1 MFVISNENT
10 KVPIKMWLPNETHAD
25 ELCIEQAYRLANMPF
40 IHKWVSLMPDTH
52 AGMGMPIG
60 GVIATTGVII
70 PNAVGVDI
78 GCGMAFAGTD
88 IKVDEIREIVT
99 GNGTIIQGMVGDIL
113 RNIPVGFNHHKNIQS
128 CVALDAAL
136 ESMEKYETN
145 SELCGQIDA
154 GYFQVG
160 TLGGG
165 NHFIELQEDDE
176 GYLGIMIHSGSRNFG
191 KQVCDYF
198 HNIARELNRKW
209 YSNIPDEWRLA
220 FLPVDTVEG
229 KQYINWMNLALDFAA
244 ENRSKMMF
252 AVRSIVEKW
261 VGKNTDITFN
271 YTDEINCHHNYAA
284 IEHHYDK
291 NVWVHR
297 KGATRARAGELAV
310 IPGAMGSYSY
320 VVEGLGN
327 EMSFCSSSH
336 GAGRRFSRKGAMEN
350 FSTEEVMVDLQKQ
363 GVVLGKH
370 NKNDVAEES
379 RFAYKDI
386 DEVMENQKDLV
397 KPVKKLKTIGVV
409 KG

>member
-1 MFVISNENT
+1 MFVIANEKT
-10 KVPIKMWLPNETHAD
+10 KAPIKMWLPDESHAD
-25 ELCIEQAYRLANMPF
+25 EICMEQAYHLANLPF

-52 AGMGMPIG
+52 AGKGMPIG

-78 GCGMAFAGTD
+78 GCGMAFTGTD
-88 IKVDEIREIVT
+88 IKVAEIRDIMT
-99 GNGTIIQGMVGDIL
+99 GNGSLLQAMVGDIL
-113 RNIPVGFNHHKNIQS
+113 RNIPIGFNHHKSAQPCFTLDN
-128 CVALDAAL
+128 ALK
-136 ESMEKYETN
+136 SIEKYEMDTQ
-145 SELCGQIDA
+145 LTGQIQA
-154 GYFQVG
+154 GYYQVG

-165 NHFIELQEDDE
+165 NHFIELQEDDN
-176 GYLGIMIHSGSRNFG
+176 GCLGIMIHSGSRNFG

-198 HNIARELNRKW
+198 HNAARELNQKW
-209 YSNIPDEWRLA
+209 HTDVPDEWRLA
-220 FLPVDTVEG
+220 FLPVDTAEG

-244 ENRSKMMF
+244 ENRSKMMY
-252 AVRSIVEKW
+252 AVRAIVEKW
-261 VGKNTDITFN
+261 IGK
-271 YTDEINCHHNYAA
+271 YTNISFDYTQEINCHHNYAA
-284 IEHHYDK
+284 IEHHYGK

-336 GAGRRFSRKGAMEN
+336 GAGRQYSRKGAMEK
-350 FSTEEVMVDLQKQ
+350 FSVEEVILDLRNQ

-370 NKNDVAEES
+370 NKADVAEES

-386 DEVMENQKDLV
+386 DIVMENQKDLV
-397 KPVKKLKTIGVV
+397 KPVKRLKTIGVV